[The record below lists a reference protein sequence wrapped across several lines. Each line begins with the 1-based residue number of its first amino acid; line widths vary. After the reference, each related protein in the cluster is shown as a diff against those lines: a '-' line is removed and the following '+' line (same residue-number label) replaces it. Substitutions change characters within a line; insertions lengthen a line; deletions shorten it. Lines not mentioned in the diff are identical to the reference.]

1 MFPTMNLFVRFVG
14 VENRVFNQEL
24 LIMINMIIFSIIL
37 TNHRGIMAIFAKTI
51 KTDERVSMM

>member
-1 MFPTMNLFVRFVG
+1 MYPIMNLSVRFAEVDG
-14 VENRVFNQEL
+14 RVFNQRL
-24 LIMINMIIFSIIL
+24 LIRINMIIFPIIL